1 MNDAAAAACGD
12 HTPAADELGAYERE
26 PPACV
31 AATRGS
37 DAKLAVIEQLYREHA
52 PRFRR
57 VAFAIVGDAETA
69 EDVVQEA
76 FAKAIVR
83 RRTFRATGDAAGW
96 VWRIVVNTALSRRRR
111 VQLET
116 SVRKAV
122 RAALSRAPEERSDD
136 HDLSDHI
143 ARLPE
148 RQRLA
153 LFLRYYADL
162 DYDGISDVLAIA
174 PGTVAKLLHD
184 ARSAI
189 QSALETDSD
198 G

>member
-1 MNDAAAAACGD
+1 MNDAAAAACGRRA
-12 HTPAADELGAYERE
+12 PRADELTAQ
-26 PPACV
+26 P
-31 AATRGS
+31 
-37 DAKLAVIEQLYREHA
+37 DARLALLEQLYRKQA
-52 PRFRR
+52 ARFRR

-96 VWRIVVNTALSRRRR
+96 VWRIVVNTAVSRRRR
-111 VQLET
+111 TQLER
-116 SVRKAV
+116 SVRTAI
-122 RAALSRAPEERSDD
+122 ATALARAPAERDD
-136 HDLSDHI
+136 GPQLNEHI

-148 RQRLA
+148 RQRVA

-162 DYDGISDVLAIA
+162 DYEAIAGVLEIA

-184 ARSAI
+184 ARNAI
-189 QSALETDSD
+189 LTALEGGAD